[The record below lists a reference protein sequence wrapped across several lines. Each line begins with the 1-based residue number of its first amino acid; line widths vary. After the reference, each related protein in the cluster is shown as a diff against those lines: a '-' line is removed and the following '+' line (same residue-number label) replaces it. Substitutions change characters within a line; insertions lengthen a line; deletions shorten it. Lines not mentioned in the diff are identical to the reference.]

1 MHAVT
6 GKILRVNLTEGT
18 CTTEAVPDSVYERFL
33 SGIGLA
39 AYYLY
44 QRIPPGA
51 DPLGPDNV
59 LSSPRLG
66 GIPWAPIPITTCSIS
81 GRV

>member
-33 SGIGLA
+33 SGIGLR
-39 AYYLY
+39 L
-44 QRIPPGA
+44 
-51 DPLGPDNV
+51 
-59 LSSPRLG
+59 LSLPAHPAWSESPR
-66 GIPWAPIPITTCSIS
+66 A
-81 GRV
+81 R